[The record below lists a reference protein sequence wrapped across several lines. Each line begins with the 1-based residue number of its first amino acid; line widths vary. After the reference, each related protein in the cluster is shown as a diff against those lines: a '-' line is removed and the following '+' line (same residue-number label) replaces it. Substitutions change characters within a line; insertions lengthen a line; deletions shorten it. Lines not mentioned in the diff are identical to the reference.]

1 MYSTMCRTWNLLRI
15 FGIHCISFILLKK
28 ILLEFMSFIKICS
41 LSSRMIA
48 RLRNISLFS
57 KVCGMNLMCIN
68 HCPLTCRNS
77 KSTKKNFELLSFYL
91 VLNRTLILFA
101 LRSYLERTYLLLVRL
116 MLELEEQLSHLLV
129 SKTSDLL
136 LLGIM
141 ILLRGSVVIIVLAG
155 VPIMVVVAEVV
166 VVVVVAAALGNVLIV
181 VVLITHLIFVGSFM
195 ANQLGLIMLLLMGI
209 TPPLFLRSRF
219 L

>member
-1 MYSTMCRTWNLLRI
+1 M
-15 FGIHCISFILLKK
+15 CIS
-28 ILLEFMSFIKICS
+28 
-41 LSSRMIA
+41 
-48 RLRNISLFS
+48 
-57 KVCGMNLMCIN
+57 

-77 KSTKKNFELLSFYL
+77 KSIGKNFELLSFYL
-91 VLNRTLILFA
+91 VLSQTLIPFS

-136 LLGIM
+136 LLGSM
-141 ILLRGSVVIIVLAG
+141 ILLRGSVVVIVLDG
-155 VPIMVVVAEVV
+155 VPIMVVVAKVV
-166 VVVVVAAALGNVLIV
+166 VMVVVAVALRNVLIV
-181 VVLITHLIFVGSFM
+181 VVLITQLISVGSFM
-195 ANQLGLIMLLLMGI
+195 ASQLGLIMLLLMGI

>member
-1 MYSTMCRTWNLLRI
+1 
-15 FGIHCISFILLKK
+15 
-28 ILLEFMSFIKICS
+28 
-41 LSSRMIA
+41 
-48 RLRNISLFS
+48 
-57 KVCGMNLMCIN
+57 MNLMCIN

-77 KSTKKNFELLSFYL
+77 KSTGKNFELLSFYL
-91 VLNRTLILFA
+91 VLSQTLIPFA
-101 LRSYLERTYLLLVRL
+101 LRSYLERTYLLFVRL
-116 MLELEEQLSHLLV
+116 MLELEKQLSHLLV

-141 ILLRGSVVIIVLAG
+141 ILLRGSVVIIALAG
-155 VPIMVVVAEVV
+155 VTIMVVVAEVV
-166 VVVVVAAALGNVLIV
+166 IVVVVAAALGNVFIV
-181 VVLITHLIFVGSFM
+181 VVLTTQLISVGSFM

>member
-1 MYSTMCRTWNLLRI
+1 
-15 FGIHCISFILLKK
+15 
-28 ILLEFMSFIKICS
+28 
-41 LSSRMIA
+41 
-48 RLRNISLFS
+48 
-57 KVCGMNLMCIN
+57 
-68 HCPLTCRNS
+68 
-77 KSTKKNFELLSFYL
+77 
-91 VLNRTLILFA
+91 
-101 LRSYLERTYLLLVRL
+101 

-141 ILLRGSVVIIVLAG
+141 ILLRGSVVIIALAG

-166 VVVVVAAALGNVLIV
+166 VVGVVAAAQRNLLIV
-181 VVLITHLIFVGSFM
+181 VALTTQLISVGSFM

-209 TPPLFLRSRF
+209 TLPLLRSRF

>member
-1 MYSTMCRTWNLLRI
+1 
-15 FGIHCISFILLKK
+15 
-28 ILLEFMSFIKICS
+28 
-41 LSSRMIA
+41 
-48 RLRNISLFS
+48 
-57 KVCGMNLMCIN
+57 MNLMCIS
-68 HCPLTCRNS
+68 HYLLTCRNS
-77 KSTKKNFELLSFYL
+77 RSTGKNFELLSFYL
-91 VLNRTLILFA
+91 VLSRTLIPFA
-101 LRSYLERTYLLLVRL
+101 LRSYLERTYLLLMRL

-136 LLGIM
+136 LLGSM
-141 ILLRGSVVIIVLAG
+141 ILLRGSVVVIVLDG

-166 VVVVVAAALGNVLIV
+166 VMVVVAVGLGNILIV
-181 VVLITHLIFVGSFM
+181 VVLITQLISVGSLM